1 MNANIIPKVI
11 KSEKGQDVP
20 TFFLSTF
27 NFDNRF
33 MANKCKC
40 YMEPK
45 SWQYSDKIAQRKK

>member
-1 MNANIIPKVI
+1 MNANVIPKVI

-33 MANKCKC
+33 MANKCIC